1 LTTLAFPVLT
11 TTRLTLR
18 EVTPLDAP
26 SLLTYLADE
35 RVVAQMG
42 LDPFQTEAD
51 ALDEINWYHAIRT
64 EQTGLRWGITEHAT
78 PDIIGSCGF
87 LNRSSRHQRAELG
100 FELSPAHWGKGLAQE
115 AVRAVLAYG
124 FNEWDLNR
132 IEALVLPDNTV
143 SQRLLERLG
152 FQREGLLRQYEK
164 TRGQFD
170 DLYMY
175 SLLKTEWQDGSVNN
189 KNTSL

>member
-1 LTTLAFPVLT
+1 MTTLAFPVLT

-51 ALDEINWYHAIRT
+51 ALDEINWYHSIRT

-78 PDIIGSCGF
+78 PDIIGS
-87 LNRSSRHQRAELG
+87 
-100 FELSPAHWGKGLAQE
+100 
-115 AVRAVLAYG
+115 
-124 FNEWDLNR
+124 
-132 IEALVLPDNTV
+132 
-143 SQRLLERLG
+143 
-152 FQREGLLRQYEK
+152 
-164 TRGQFD
+164 
-170 DLYMY
+170 
-175 SLLKTEWQDGSVNN
+175 
-189 KNTSL
+189 

>member
-1 LTTLAFPVLT
+1 MTTSPFPILQ

-18 EVTPLDAP
+18 EVKPLDAP

-35 RVVAQMG
+35 RVVKPIG
-42 LDPFQTEAD
+42 LAPFQTEAD

-115 AVRAVLAYG
+115 AVRAVLAHG
-124 FNEWDLNR
+124 FNE
-132 IEALVLPDNTV
+132 
-143 SQRLLERLG
+143 
-152 FQREGLLRQYEK
+152 
-164 TRGQFD
+164 
-170 DLYMY
+170 
-175 SLLKTEWQDGSVNN
+175 
-189 KNTSL
+189 

>member
-1 LTTLAFPVLT
+1 MTTLAFPVLT
-11 TTRLTLR
+11 TKRLTLR

-35 RVVAQMG
+35 QVVTQMG

-51 ALDEINWYHAIRT
+51 ALDEINWYHSIRT

-100 FELSPAHWGKGLAQE
+100 FELSPGHWGKGLAQE
-115 AVRAVLAYG
+115 AVRAVLAHG

-132 IEALVLPDNTV
+132 IEALVLPDNTA

-175 SLLKTEWQDGSVNN
+175 SLLKTEWQDGSVHN
-189 KNTSL
+189 KNTFL

>member
-1 LTTLAFPVLT
+1 MTTSPFPILQ

-35 RVVAQMG
+35 RVVKPMG
-42 LDPFQTEAD
+42 LAPFQSEAD
-51 ALDEINWYHAIRT
+51 ALDEINWYHSIRT

-87 LNRSSRHQRAELG
+87 LNRSSRQQRAELG

-115 AVRAVLAYG
+115 AVQAVLAHG

-132 IEALVLPDNTV
+132 IEALVLPDNTA

-152 FQREGLLRQYEK
+152 FKREGLLRQYEK

-175 SLLKTEWQDGSVNN
+175 SLLQKEWHDGSMYN
-189 KNTSL
+189 KNTSI